1 MHVCGKPRSGGVRV
15 VTHSTVVTHRKSYYY
30 THVLEGTHVHCMI
43 DIPIA
48 GRRPRIEHDHVVKV
62 GMFHLLG
69 MRVCVGNQEVVVCSD
84 TESQLRIN

>member
-48 GRRPRIEHDHVVKV
+48 GRRPR
-62 GMFHLLG
+62 
-69 MRVCVGNQEVVVCSD
+69 S
-84 TESQLRIN
+84 